1 MLRDNLNLFGGMA
14 AFLWHH
20 RFFFF
25 FFIFF
30 HKSGVMCF
38 VSNHSITFNIKSL
51 CHEVLNAVEAYIF
64 SDVLL
69 QDAQKLFEANP
80 AAQIMCRQFI
90 QGICSIKPLPV
101 TQTFR
106 FRHQLRVTHPFFICL
121 RLYINLKLDP
131 IVQVQK
137 LNCFKNPR
145 KGNNKL

>member
-1 MLRDNLNLFGGMA
+1 MLRDNLNLFGDTA

-20 RFFFF
+20 HFFF

-30 HKSGVMCF
+30 HKSRVMCF

-51 CHEVLNAVEAYIF
+51 CHEVLIF

-69 QDAQKLFEANP
+69 QDAQKLFEVNL
-80 AAQIMCRQFI
+80 AARIMCGQFI
-90 QGICSIKPLPV
+90 QGICSIEPLPV

-106 FRHQLRVTHPFFICL
+106 FHHQLQVTHSFLICL